1 MIIPAEQR
9 VAVDAM
15 GGDAA
20 PDVVIEGARLA
31 VAAGVPVLLVGD
43 PDRSVDPIAAR
54 AVAPW
59 LVTRDSLPMDAG
71 AGAVRAMESS
81 SIRRCLAAVRAGQAC
96 AAVSCGGSGA
106 TLVAS
111 VIELGME
118 AGVERPA
125 IIAALPRADGG
136 TLFLV
141 DAGASVD
148 CRADHLA
155 QFFDLGS
162 VWARA
167 MGGTPPRVGLL
178 SNGSEGHKGSKV
190 VREAHGLL
198 EGRPGYVGQV
208 EPHAALAGAVDVLVA
223 DGFAG
228 NVFLKTAEGMVELLR
243 ATFLRELE
251 GDAVARAS
259 LPALSGVLGAL
270 QARLDWRARG
280 GALLVGVTAPV
291 VIGHGRADAVSVG
304 AAIRLAHYA
313 HTSGMVEDVRRALS
327 SGAPSS
333 VGSGGPA

>member
-1 MIIPAEQR
+1 MVHQELP

-20 PDVVIEGARLA
+20 PDVVIDGARLA
-31 VAAGVPVLLVGD
+31 VAAGIPVLLVGD
-43 PDRSVDPIAAR
+43 PDRSVDPVAAR

-59 LVTRDSLPMDAG
+59 VVTREALPMDAG
-71 AGAVRAMESS
+71 AGAVRAMEGA
-81 SIRRCLAAVRAGQAC
+81 SIRRCLAEVRAGRAV

-111 VIELGME
+111 VIELGLE
-118 AGVERPA
+118 PHVDRPA

-136 TLFLV
+136 TLYLV

-155 QFFDLGS
+155 QFFELGS
-162 VWARA
+162 VWARL
-167 MGGTPPRVGLL
+167 MGGALPRVGLL

-190 VREAHGLL
+190 VREAHAML
-198 EGRPGYVGQV
+198 EGRPGYAGQV

-251 GDAVARAS
+251 GDPAARAS
-259 LPALSGVLGAL
+259 LPALSGVLAAL
-270 QARLDWRARG
+270 RVRLDWRSRG

-327 SGAPSS
+327 SGASSS